1 MSLAAGPPQI
11 QAQRFTQAWWMYPID
26 AKGSSYGQITDP
38 LGTYLK
44 PDVNIAVPA
53 GVPITSL
60 TNGVVTDVSD
70 HGSTGG
76 GLSVVI
82 LMMPP
87 LNTLATHVAY
97 NYLGSAAVRVGQ
109 TVAMGQQIGVAG
121 SKYGIL
127 LAVGLTPDNVWG
139 GPSFYLNAQGNKM
152 LDPHQLLT
160 GSTNFNGVNINL
172 NTGATSVFGPYFQSV
187 SNATHDFLNN
197 IPGFAGLCY
206 GLDAVEQFVPFKLVN
221 SGGQDV
227 GILGKIPIFGYFITG
242 EANIATLPA
251 DAIQALLTFITAN
264 LMAALVRLF
273 IIAVGLIILITLIHN
288 ALEYASTTDTG
299 RAAGTI
305 ASFGQ
310 MIAATA

>member
-1 MSLAAGPPQI
+1 MSMAAGTPQNRAS
-11 QAQRFTQAWWMYPID
+11 QQAWWMYPID
-26 AKGSSYGQITDP
+26 SKGSSYGQIIDP
-38 LGTYLK
+38 LGNYLK
-44 PDVNIAVPA
+44 PDVNVAVPA

-70 HGSTGG
+70 HGIGGG
-76 GLSVVI
+76 GLSVVVQMI
-82 LMMPP
+82 PP

-109 TVAMGQQIGVAG
+109 QIAMGQQIGVAG

-160 GSTNFNGVNINL
+160 GVINSGGLAINL
-172 NTGATSVFGPYFQSV
+172 TTGSTGVFGPVFQSV

-206 GLDAVEQFVPFKLVN
+206 GLDAIEQFVPFKLVN
-221 SGGQDV
+221 TGGQDV
-227 GILGKIPIFGYFITG
+227 GILGKIPIYGYFVTG
-242 EANIATLPA
+242 AANLATLPS
-251 DAIQALLTFITAN
+251 DTIQALLTFITAN
-264 LMAALVRLF
+264 TMAALVRLF
-273 IIAVGLIILITLIHN
+273 IIFVGLIILITLIHN
-288 ALEYASTTDTG
+288 ALEYASTSDTG
-299 RAAGTI
+299 RAAGTGL
-305 ASFGQ
+305 AFAQ